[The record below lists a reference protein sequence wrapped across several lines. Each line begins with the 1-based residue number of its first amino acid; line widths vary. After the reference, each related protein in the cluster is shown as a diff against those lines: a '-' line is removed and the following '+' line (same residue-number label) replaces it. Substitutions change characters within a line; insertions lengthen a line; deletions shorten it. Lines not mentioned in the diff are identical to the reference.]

1 MIEPHIW
8 KAAEQM
14 VKRHG
19 DAAEIAASVH
29 AAYMLDHGNAS
40 GFYAW
45 KRIVD
50 VIGGLD
56 RDRHAESGMKCR
68 T

>member
-1 MIEPHIW
+1 MNEPHIW

-19 DAAEIAASVH
+19 DAAEIAASDY
-29 AAYMLDHGNAS
+29 AGYMLDHGNAA

-45 KRIVD
+45 KRIVS
-50 VIGGLD
+50 VISGLD
-56 RDRHAESGMKCR
+56 RERRAGTDESS
-68 T
+68 